1 MTPGPLTVRRRDL
14 ATAALAVM
22 EDRKITSLP
31 VVDAAGVVEGVVHLH
46 DLWKTEMI

>member
-1 MTPGPLTVRRRDL
+1 VRRRDL

-22 EDRKITSLP
+22 EERRITSLP
-31 VVDAAGVVEGVVHLH
+31 VVDDRGVVEGVVHLH